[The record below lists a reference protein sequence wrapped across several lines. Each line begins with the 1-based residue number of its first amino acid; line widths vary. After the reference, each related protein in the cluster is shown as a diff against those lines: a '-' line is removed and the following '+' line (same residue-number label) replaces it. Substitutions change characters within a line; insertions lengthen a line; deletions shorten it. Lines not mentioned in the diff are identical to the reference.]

1 MKKARFP
8 LQVPHFVRVALTKR
22 YSPQRLLYGQGL
34 VIFHGYSV
42 RRVLGTQRSGLRRK
56 MGRSENQG
64 PIHLDISG
72 WQAILSIRFFM

>member
-1 MKKARFP
+1 MPDCEDDFGP
-8 LQVPHFVRVALTKR
+8 VF
-22 YSPQRLLYGQGL
+22 SN

-42 RRVLGTQRSGLRRK
+42 RRVLGTHRADYAEK

-64 PIHLDISG
+64 PIELDISG